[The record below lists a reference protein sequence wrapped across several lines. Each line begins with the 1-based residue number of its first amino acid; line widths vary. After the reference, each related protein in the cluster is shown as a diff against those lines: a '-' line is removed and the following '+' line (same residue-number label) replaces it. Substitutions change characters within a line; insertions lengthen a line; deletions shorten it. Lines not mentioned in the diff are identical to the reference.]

1 MPLWRRRRGCAGGC
15 WSCMAAMTR
24 SSRNRRCA
32 DLCVRCAAIRATI
45 RASPTTRMVTICCC
59 ATSTARRSA
68 PISPGGCG
76 CRERRWPRAPT
87 AAVWP
92 PLARSQA
99 RHCCRDARMPS
110 PELIRLLVLLAVVD
124 GDYHFVDGRPLFG
137 RAKTLRGVAGAIAA
151 STAAAPLIGLSW
163 RIGLLVGA
171 AAMAG
176 DLFSSFLKRRLGC
189 APSTPLIGLDQIPE
203 SLFPLLV
210 CVVPLSLTAVDII
223 LGVALFFVGDLLIS
237 RLLYAFDLRDR
248 PY

>member
-1 MPLWRRRRGCAGGC
+1 
-15 WSCMAAMTR
+15 
-24 SSRNRRCA
+24 
-32 DLCVRCAAIRATI
+32 
-45 RASPTTRMVTICCC
+45 
-59 ATSTARRSA
+59 
-68 PISPGGCG
+68 
-76 CRERRWPRAPT
+76 
-87 AAVWP
+87 
-92 PLARSQA
+92 
-99 RHCCRDARMPS
+99 MPS
-110 PELIRLLVLLAVVD
+110 PELIRLLVLLAVANGVPLLAQKLLGRRYAYPVD